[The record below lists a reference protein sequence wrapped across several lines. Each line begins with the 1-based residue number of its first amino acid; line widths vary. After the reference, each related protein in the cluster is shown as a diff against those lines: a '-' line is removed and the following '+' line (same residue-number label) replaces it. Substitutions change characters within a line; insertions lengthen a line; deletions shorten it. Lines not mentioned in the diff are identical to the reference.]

1 MIDRKK
7 LPRGISPAGKAV
19 WPKLNEPDTKFK
31 EEGEF
36 SVKLELGGAQAETM
50 KDVIRE
56 FAAIAYAI
64 ECEDKGKKKLKK
76 ADLPFKQVVNEDGD
90 DVPGMFLFNFKR
102 KASGTTK
109 AGKAWEASITLF
121 DSKKKKVTAEVW
133 GGSRLRVAYTLVP
146 WYAAALG
153 FGIKLELGAVQ
164 VLDLVTRG
172 ERSADDYGF
181 DEEEGGYEGTYD
193 EPALTP
199 TVTDTAGDGAG
210 AASEF

>member
-7 LPRGISPAGKAV
+7 LPRGITAAGRAV

-36 SVKLELGGAQAETM
+36 SVKLELSGEAAENM
-50 KDVIRE
+50 KSTIRE
-56 FAAIAYAI
+56 FATKAYSI

-76 ADLPFKQVVNEDGD
+76 ADLPFKQATDQDGEDIAD
-90 DVPGMFLFNFKR
+90 TFLFNFKR

-109 AGKAWEASITLF
+109 AGKAWQATVTLF
-121 DSKKKKVTAEVW
+121 DSQKKKVTAEVW
-133 GGSRLRVAYTLVP
+133 GGSKLRVAYTLVP
-146 WYAAALG
+146 WYNPTLG

-172 ERSADDYGF
+172 ERSASDYGF
-181 DEEEGGYEGTYD
+181 EEEADGYQGSFD
-193 EPALTP
+193 DVQPP
-199 TVTDTAGDGAG
+199 TVDDSGSEGAG
-210 AASEF
+210 ASEF